1 MKNIVL
7 AIASSIAGVVIAT
20 NAWAHDG
27 VALEKDACVVKA
39 GPYAIHFSA
48 YQRYG
53 EEQEACDDIYKTGA
67 TVFGLTP
74 VISEARDLPL
84 GLKLLDENGGTVFAV
99 DPKVNPNGI
108 LTVER
113 DVPKA
118 GKYTVVVTV
127 RDKQG
132 HEFTGEK
139 AVTIGLSTFWN
150 QIDYILYVLGFV
162 GLIAGLRWAL
172 THNREP
178 DLQAAE

>member
-1 MKNIVL
+1 MTIAAVL
-7 AIASSIAGVVIAT
+7 FASSAG
-20 NAWAHDG
+20 AHDG

-74 VISEARDLPL
+74 VNSDARDLPL
-84 GLKLLDENGGTVFAV
+84 GLKLIDEQGASVFV
-99 DPKVNPNGI
+99 VEPKTNPNGI

-113 DVPKA
+113 DVPTA

-127 RDKQG
+127 RDSTGQ
-132 HEFTGEK
+132 EFKGEK

-150 QIDYILYVLGFV
+150 QIDYVLYILGFI
-162 GLIAGLRWAL
+162 GLIIGLRWAL

-178 DLQAAE
+178 SLQGAE

>member
-1 MKNIVL
+1 MAVAAL
-7 AIASSIAGVVIAT
+7 CFASC
-20 NAWAHDG
+20 AWAHDG
-27 VALEKDACVVKA
+27 VALEKDSCTVKA

-74 VISEARDLPL
+74 VNSEARDLPL
-84 GLKLLDENGGTVFAV
+84 GLKLVDEKGATVFVV

-108 LTVER
+108 LTIER
-113 DVPKA
+113 DVPAA
-118 GKYTVVVTV
+118 GNYTVVVTV
-127 RDKQG
+127 RDANG
-132 HEFTGEK
+132 HEFVGEK

-150 QIDYILYVLGFV
+150 QIDYVLYILGFT
-162 GLIAGLRWAL
+162 GLVIGLRWAL

-178 DLQAAE
+178 SLQGAE

>member
-7 AIASSIAGVVIAT
+7 AIVAVLFTSS
-20 NAWAHDG
+20 AWAHDG

-39 GPYAIHFSA
+39 GPYAVHFSA

-132 HEFTGEK
+132 PEFTGEK

>member
-1 MKNIVL
+1 MTIV
-7 AIASSIAGVVIAT
+7 AAFFASS
-20 NAWAHDG
+20 AWAHDG
-27 VALEKDACVVKA
+27 VALEKDSCTIKA

-74 VISEARDLPL
+74 VNSEARDLPL
-84 GLKLLDENGGTVFAV
+84 GLKLVDEKGATIFAV
-99 DPKVNPNGI
+99 EPKINPNGI

-113 DVPKA
+113 DVPMA

-127 RDKQG
+127 RDNLG
-132 HEFTGEK
+132 HEFIGDK

-162 GLIAGLRWAL
+162 GLVVGLRWAL

-178 DLQAAE
+178 ALQGAE

>member
-1 MKNIVL
+1 MKTL
-7 AIASSIAGVVIAT
+7 LMTIAAALFSCSAL
-20 NAWAHDG
+20 AHDG
-27 VALEKDACVVKA
+27 VALEKDACTVTA

-53 EEQEACDDIYKTGA
+53 EEQEACDDIFKTGA

-74 VISEARDLPL
+74 VNSDARDLPL
-84 GLKLLDENGGTVFAV
+84 GLKLLDEKGETVFAIE
-99 DPKVNPNGI
+99 PKSNPNGI

-113 DVPKA
+113 DVPVA
-118 GKYTVVVTV
+118 GKYRVVVTV
-127 RDKQG
+127 QDEAG

-150 QIDYILYVLGFV
+150 QIDYILYVIGFV
-162 GLIAGLRWAL
+162 GLIASLRWAL

-178 DLQAAE
+178 SLQGAE